1 MPSEL
6 PEVLD
11 STNTVAGEVAGGVGD
26 QEHVEGEGDLRLVGG
41 CALQDSFH
49 IFTCREREEYGS

>member
-11 STNTVAGEVAGGVGD
+11 STNTVAVAGGVGD

-41 CALQDSFH
+41 CALQ
-49 IFTCREREEYGS
+49 C